1 MNYPLFGYQTS
12 QVNVTQQVAAIP
24 VGVDLVATFSAADY
38 PGIIVNRVTLN
49 GPQVPAGSLVRIY
62 RDARS
67 LTSQLTV
74 VDRTDANNWTPIRPQ
89 RLPPGSYLI
98 VVWERGAASGI
109 KAYATMQ
116 CEADNA

>member
-12 QVNVTQQVAAIP
+12 QVNVTQQAVGIP
-24 VGVDLVATFSAADY
+24 QGVDLVATFSGADY

-49 GPQVPAGSLVRIY
+49 GPQVPVGSLCRIY
-62 RDARS
+62 RDAVS

-98 VVWERGAASGI
+98 VVWEQCSTSPI

-116 CEADNA
+116 CEADG